1 MLIQLKK
8 REQCEIKTQKD
19 IYIYKERRDIM
30 CNKDREENKK
40 RERKGEH
47 VTKKARTGKL
57 ARPSD

>member
-1 MLIQLKK
+1 MLIQLKE
-8 REQCEIKTQKD
+8 RTVRDKD
-19 IYIYKERRDIM
+19 AERYIYIYKERRDIM